1 MLDPTEQMM
10 LENLSKN
17 SKNKELIEKF
27 QIVEKNLHE
36 LSKLFL
42 PASTSS
48 VSIVATP
55 SAGAM
60 EAEKML
66 IYENNL
72 KEVLQ
77 SVNALKNEYKN
88 YGEYF
93 DRLEEKL
100 SKHQEI
106 IDKLM
111 GTYGSHTLPS
121 STDSVQCLAGGQ
133 ERSLGEGSMPPD
145 DLLDIEFIVDF
156 PQQQKII
163 STTMK
168 KSSSSSS
175 SIGSQSP
182 PPSQETYL
190 YHEHISFLDEK

>member
-111 GTYGSHTLPS
+111 GTYGSHTLP
-121 STDSVQCLAGGQ
+121 
-133 ERSLGEGSMPPD
+133 
-145 DLLDIEFIVDF
+145 LLHFFPLLSFLFFAFFFIAF
-156 PQQQKII
+156 FFIFL
-163 STTMK
+163 
-168 KSSSSSS
+168 SSSSFFSLL
-175 SIGSQSP
+175 IKYP
-182 PPSQETYL
+182 
-190 YHEHISFLDEK
+190 IFLLIF